1 MYLIPIYGI
10 NDELSLKKWL
20 EPKANDS
27 IYTLERKA
35 ASKLVLNYKM
45 KFQNTI

>member
-1 MYLIPIYGI
+1 MVSNGKLF
-10 NDELSLKKWL
+10 LKKWL

-35 ASKLVLNYKM
+35 ASASIELKNEVPEYNLETTGNH
-45 KFQNTI
+45 